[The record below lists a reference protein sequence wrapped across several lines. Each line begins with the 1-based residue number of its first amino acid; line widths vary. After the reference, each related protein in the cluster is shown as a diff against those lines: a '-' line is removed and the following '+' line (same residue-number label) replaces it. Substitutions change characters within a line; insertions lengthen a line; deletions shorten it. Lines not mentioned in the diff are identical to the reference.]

1 MFLKKGLFY
10 LHRTLT
16 NWKDIF
22 HPLTLQMTAMAGAK
36 PGQSQESEAPCIS
49 IILGAESHS
58 RFTIKELDQMWSS
71 RDMNYSSHGILV
83 FADGGLACRA
93 IMPAPHHPPS
103 PPCASITHI
112 PAGTQCPRCLGTRL
126 SAPDM
131 GSCYLPL
138 PRGQSRSPPEKEP
151 AERQLWR

>member
-10 LHRTLT
+10 LQRTLT

-49 IILGAESHS
+49 TILGAESHS

-71 RDMNYSSHGILV
+71 RDLNQWFTWNANIVGNSL
-83 FADGGLACRA
+83 
-93 IMPAPHHPPS
+93 
-103 PPCASITHI
+103 TH
-112 PAGTQCPRCLGTRL
+112 
-126 SAPDM
+126 SA
-131 GSCYLPL
+131 
-138 PRGQSRSPPEKEP
+138 QS
-151 AERQLWR
+151 